1 MRVKFV
7 YKIILSVLLFLISA
21 NPLFAL
27 QQDNFIIVK
36 SIAANRIVNPALL
49 ALYQEN
55 TLYLPFDYLTDDLD
69 LALKYDKQN
78 HTISG
83 WIEEESKKVLIDF
96 NKEEGQVG
104 KKIFAVGKKDF
115 IYYEGD
121 IYLNIKLIDEI
132 LSSSTDF
139 DFSTQT
145 INMQTIGNLPFEKEL
160 SRKEKRDK
168 FDRLSQE
175 KERKRQEDLN
185 KQIYKQKDFLQ
196 YPFIDLSARYSIYDT
211 PDGGTDSNFGYSV
224 NASLLTG
231 GFDTNAYLYS
241 STDKEP
247 PLLSLKT
254 AKIDEEG
261 KILGLFKQLEI
272 GDIYSFSSAENQGA
286 QSGWGI
292 KMSTDSVFNTDGKT
306 YNVRSELPLGWEVE
320 LYRNG
325 EMLGYQNS
333 SNDGFF
339 EFTGIP
345 LLLGKNVF
353 KFVFYGPQGQ
363 IKEKYDIL
371 FFNGNIL
378 DKGKTRVKLD
388 YVNKNRYL
396 VEFRDKPRET
406 SLGHHA
412 LAEFGYGITDN
423 LTLNLAAI
431 ADSLEYPA
439 PYPPGSYI
447 RDDKAFAS
455 AELSLFAFGVYSS
468 LSTIADFKENA
479 FTLDYYG
486 QTSLLDW
493 DITFENIYFGDAI
506 TNRNI
511 YNDTYI
517 KNQTTLR
524 LNKNIKLG
532 VLGNFPFSYYLSRFS
547 LVSGQDQTEH
557 YVSLSK
563 NLPYSFYV
571 NATYQNSYYI
581 SANRT
586 EKLSL
591 NINKIYGPYTIR
603 GNFLYDLTYDGMQ
616 TAEIAAYRNLTPQ
629 LKAGVKYAYTARD
642 LLNKKYES
650 LYSANLNWS
659 TKIGYFSFEVGTS
672 SWHNNYA
679 FIGYN
684 LSLLPDKRN
693 GKVHTSAT
701 KLQGT
706 GAISARAFMD
716 DNMNGLYDANEM
728 VLNEAEFDITP
739 KVNVFDSKKQ
749 MKAGS
754 KVLTHIPAYKPVDI
768 ALNVNNVQETLSL
781 LSTSG
786 DKTIM
791 LRPAQI
797 VYLDF
802 PVVGTGDIEGSVF
815 IQNDKGRREAR
826 GIILKLYNSDT
837 KELLS
842 SKISEYDGYYI
853 FQQLPMGKYQITI
866 DEDQSKDLDL
876 IQTKDV
882 KVILNKF
889 EQLEVRNITLKQ
901 IEKEEDEEDED
912 KEEEESIVEE
922 TVSQTPEKADLVLQI
937 QQKAE
942 VKKTPVKAKKSVK
955 RKAGTAKDK
964 PNVAIEKAKEVI
976 SDTTSFFRYYWNK
989 FKQYSDE
996 KIEEFQN
1003 RFIKK
1008 K

>member
-1 MRVKFV
+1 MRRRYI
-7 YKIILSVLLFLISA
+7 YKIILSALLFLITAS
-21 NPLFAL
+21 PLWAL

-36 SIAANRIVNPALL
+36 SIAANRIIDPALI
-49 ALYQEN
+49 ALYQDD

-69 LALKYDKQN
+69 LILKYDKQGHIIN
-78 HTISG
+78 G
-83 WIEEESKKVLIDF
+83 WIEEESNKVLIDF

-104 KKIFAVGKKDF
+104 KNMFAVSKQDF
-115 IYYEGD
+115 IYYED
-121 IYLNIKLIDEI
+121 ELYLSTKLIDDI

-145 INMQTIGNLPFEKEL
+145 VTMQTTGNLPFEKEL
-160 SRKEKRDK
+160 SRKEKRDR
-168 FDRLSQE
+168 FDRLNEE

-185 KQIYKQKDFLQ
+185 KQIYKQKDLLQ

-224 NASLLTG
+224 NAALLTG

-247 PLLSLKT
+247 PILALKT
-254 AKIDEEG
+254 SKIDEDG
-261 KILGLFKQLEI
+261 KILGMFKQLEM
-272 GDIYSFSSAENQGA
+272 GDIYSYSNAENLGA

-292 KMSTDSVFNTDGKT
+292 KMSTDSAFNTDGKT
-306 YNVRSELPLGWEVE
+306 YNIRSELPLGWEVE

-339 EFTGIP
+339 EFSGIP

-363 IKEKYDIL
+363 IKEKYDVL

-388 YVNKNRYL
+388 YINKNRYL
-396 VEFRDKPRET
+396 VEFREKPRET
-406 SLGHHA
+406 SLGYHG

-423 LTLNLAAI
+423 LTLNLSAI
-431 ADSLEYPA
+431 VDSLEYPA
-439 PYPPGSYI
+439 PYPPGSFV
-447 RDDKAFAS
+447 REDKAFAS
-455 AELSLFAFGVYSS
+455 AELSLFSFGIYSS

-479 FTLDYYG
+479 FTLDYYA

-506 TNRNI
+506 TSRNI
-511 YNDTYI
+511 FNNTYI

-524 LNKNIKLG
+524 LNKNLKLW
-532 VLGNFPFSYYLSRFS
+532 VLGFFPFSYYVSHFS
-547 LVSGQDQTEH
+547 TISDQDQTEH

-563 NLPYSFYV
+563 NLPYNFYV
-571 NATYQNSYYI
+571 NATYQNSYYV
-581 SANRT
+581 SSSRT
-586 EKLSL
+586 ETIGL

-603 GNFLYDLTYDGMQ
+603 ANSLYDLTYDLMQ
-616 TAEIAAYRNLTPQ
+616 TAEISAYRNLTPRI
-629 LKAGVKYAYTARD
+629 KAGVKYAHTARD
-642 LLNKKYES
+642 LVNKKYEN

-659 TKIGYFSFEVGTS
+659 TKIGFFSFEVGTS
-672 SWHNNYA
+672 NWHNNYA

-693 GKVHTSAT
+693 GKVHTSST

-716 DNMNGLYDANEM
+716 DNMNGLYDDNEM

-739 KVNVFDSKKQ
+739 KINVFDSKQKT
-749 MKAGS
+749 KKGS
-754 KVLTHIPAYKPVDI
+754 KVLTHIPAYKPIDI
-768 ALNVNNVQETLSL
+768 ALNVNNVHETLSL
-781 LSTSG
+781 LSATG

-815 IQNDKGRREAR
+815 IQNDKGRKEAR
-826 GIILKLYNSDT
+826 GIILKLYNADT

-853 FQQLPMGKYQITI
+853 FQQLPMGNYQIAI
-866 DEDQSKDLDL
+866 DEAQSEDLDL
-876 IQTKDV
+876 VQNKEV
-882 KVILNKF
+882 KIVLNKF
-889 EQLEVRNITLKQ
+889 EQLEVRDIVLEQ
-901 IEKEEDEEDED
+901 IETKAEE
-912 KEEEESIVEE
+912 EEEESIGEISLPETPVEPAFAVQE
-922 TVSQTPEKADLVLQI
+922 
-937 QQKAE
+937 QQKI
-942 VKKTPVKAKKSVK
+942 VKDIPQVKTATIKTSAAKIKKGKVQTGVDKAKV
-955 RKAGTAKDK
+955 
-964 PNVAIEKAKEVI
+964 VI
-976 SDTTSFFRYYWNK
+976 SETTSLFRYYWNK
-989 FKQYSDE
+989 FKQYSDNKVE
-996 KIEEFQN
+996 DFKN
-1003 RFIKK
+1003 RFIKRK
-1008 K
+1008 

>member
-1 MRVKFV
+1 MRRRYI
-7 YKIILSVLLFLISA
+7 YKIILSALLFLITAS
-21 NPLFAL
+21 PLWAL

-36 SIAANRIVNPALL
+36 SIAANRIIDPALI
-49 ALYQEN
+49 ALYQDD

-69 LALKYDKQN
+69 LILKYDKQGHIIN
-78 HTISG
+78 G
-83 WIEEESKKVLIDF
+83 WIEEESNKVLIDF

-104 KKIFAVGKKDF
+104 KNMFAVSKQDF
-115 IYYEGD
+115 IYYED
-121 IYLNIKLIDEI
+121 ELYLSTKLIDDI

-145 INMQTIGNLPFEKEL
+145 VTMQTTGNLPFEKEL
-160 SRKEKRDK
+160 SRKEKRDR
-168 FDRLSQE
+168 FDRLNEE

-185 KQIYKQKDFLQ
+185 KQIYKQKDLLQ

-224 NASLLTG
+224 NAALLTG

-247 PLLSLKT
+247 PILALKT
-254 AKIDEEG
+254 SKIDEDG
-261 KILGLFKQLEI
+261 KILGMFKQLEI

-339 EFTGIP
+339 EFSGIP

-363 IKEKYDIL
+363 IKEKYDVL

-378 DKGKTRVKLD
+378 DKGKTRLKLD
-388 YVNKNRYL
+388 YINKNRYL

-406 SLGHHA
+406 SLGHHG

-423 LTLNLAAI
+423 LTLNLSAI

-439 PYPPGSYI
+439 PYPPGTFI
-447 RDDKAFAS
+447 RDDKTFAS

-479 FTLDYYG
+479 FTLDYYA

-506 TNRNI
+506 TSRNI

-517 KNQTTLR
+517 ENQTTLR
-524 LNKNIKLG
+524 LSKNLKLG
-532 VLGNFPFSYYLSRFS
+532 ALGFFPFSYYLSYFS
-547 LVSGQDQTEH
+547 TVSDQDQTEH

-563 NLPYSFYV
+563 NLPYNFYV
-571 NATYQNSYYI
+571 NATYQNSYYV
-581 SANRT
+581 SASRT
-586 EKLSL
+586 ENLTL

-603 GNFLYDLTYDGMQ
+603 ANSLYNLTYDIMQ
-616 TAEIAAYRNLTPQ
+616 NTEISAYRNLTPQ
-629 LKAGVKYAYTARD
+629 LKAGVKYAYTARN
-642 LLNKKYES
+642 LSNKTYES

-659 TKIGYFSFEVGTS
+659 TKIGFFSFEVGTS
-672 SWHNNYA
+672 NWHNNYA

-716 DNMNGLYDANEM
+716 DNMNGLYDDNEM

-739 KVNVFDSKKQ
+739 KVNVFDSKKE

-768 ALNVNNVQETLSL
+768 ALNVNNVHETLSL

-786 DKTIM
+786 DKTLM

-815 IQNDKGRREAR
+815 IQNDKGRRETR
-826 GIILKLYNSDT
+826 GIILKLYNADT
-837 KELLS
+837 QELLS

-853 FQQLPMGKYQITI
+853 FQQLPMGKYQIVM
-866 DEDQSKDLDL
+866 DEEQSKDLDL
-876 IQTKDV
+876 LQTK
-882 KVILNKF
+882 KVEVELNKF
-889 EQLEVRNITLKQ
+889 EQLEVRDIVLEQ
-901 IEKEEDEEDED
+901 IETKAEE
-912 KEEEESIVEE
+912 EEEESIGEISLPETPVEPAFAVQE
-922 TVSQTPEKADLVLQI
+922 
-937 QQKAE
+937 QQKI
-942 VKKTPVKAKKSVK
+942 VKDIPQVKTATIKTSAAKIKKGKVQTGVDKAKV
-955 RKAGTAKDK
+955 
-964 PNVAIEKAKEVI
+964 VI
-976 SDTTSFFRYYWNK
+976 SETTSLFRYYWNK
-989 FKQYSDE
+989 FKQYSDNKVE
-996 KIEEFQN
+996 DFKN
-1003 RFIKK
+1003 RFIKRK
-1008 K
+1008 

>member
-1 MRVKFV
+1 MEMRSI
-7 YKIILSVLLFLISA
+7 YKIFLFVFLILITA

-36 SIAANRIVNPALL
+36 SIVANRIIDPALI
-49 ALYQEN
+49 ALYQDD

-69 LALKYDKQN
+69 LVLKYDKQAHIIN
-78 HTISG
+78 G
-83 WIEEESKKVLIDF
+83 WLEEESNKVLIDF

-104 KKIFAVGKKDF
+104 KNMFAVSEQDF
-115 IYYEGD
+115 IYYED
-121 IYLNIKLIDEI
+121 DLYLSTKLIDNI
-132 LSSSTDF
+132 LRSSTEF

-145 INMQTIGNLPFEKEL
+145 ITMQTIGNLPFEKEL

-168 FDRLSQE
+168 FDRLSKE

-185 KQIYKQKDFLQ
+185 KQIYKQNDLLQ
-196 YPFIDLSARYSIYDT
+196 YPFIDLSAKYSIYDT
-211 PDGGTDSNFGYSV
+211 PEGGSDSNFGYSV
-224 NASLLTG
+224 NAALLTG

-247 PLLSLKT
+247 PILALKT
-254 AKIDEEG
+254 SKIDEDG
-261 KILGLFKQLEI
+261 QILGLFKQLEI
-272 GDIYSFSSAENQGA
+272 GDIYSYSSTENLGA

-292 KMSTDSVFNTDGKT
+292 KMSTDSAFNTDGKT
-306 YNVRSELPLGWEVE
+306 YNIRSELPLGWEVE

-388 YVNKNRYL
+388 YINKNRYL

-406 SLGHHA
+406 SLGHHG

-423 LTLNLAAI
+423 LTLNLSAI

-439 PYPPGSYI
+439 PYPPGTYT

-455 AELSLFAFGVYSS
+455 AELSLFSFGIYSS

-493 DITFENIYFGDAI
+493 DIIFENIYFGNAI
-506 TNRNI
+506 TSRNI

-517 KNQTTLR
+517 ENQTTLR
-524 LNKNIKLG
+524 LSKNLKLG
-532 VLGNFPFSYYLSRFS
+532 ALGFFPFSYYLSHFS
-547 LVSGQDQTEH
+547 TISNQDQTEH

-563 NLPYSFYV
+563 NLPYNFYV

-586 EKLSL
+586 ENLGL

-603 GNFLYDLTYDGMQ
+603 ANSLYNLTYDVMQ
-616 TAEIAAYRNLTPQ
+616 NAEISAYRNLTPQ
-629 LKAGVKYAYTARD
+629 LKAGVKYAYTARN
-642 LLNKKYES
+642 LSNKNYES

-659 TKIGYFSFEVGTS
+659 TKIGFFSFEIGTS

-716 DNMNGLYDANEM
+716 NNMNGLYDPDETI
-728 VLNEAEFDITP
+728 LHEAEFDLTP
-739 KVNVFDSKKQ
+739 KVNIFDSKKEIE
-749 MKAGS
+749 KGG

-768 ALNVNNVQETLSL
+768 ALNVDNVHETLSL
-781 LSTSG
+781 LSTTG
-786 DKTIM
+786 DKTVM

-815 IQNDKGRREAR
+815 IQNSKGRREAR
-826 GIILKLYNSDT
+826 GIILKLYNADT

-853 FQQLPMGKYQITI
+853 FQQLPMGNYQIAI
-866 DEDQSKDLDL
+866 DEAQSKDLDL
-876 IQTKDV
+876 VQDNEL
-882 KVILNKF
+882 KVVLNKF
-889 EQLEVRNITLKQ
+889 EQLEIINIVLRQ
-901 IEKEEDEEDED
+901 IEIKEEGE
-912 KEEEESIVEE
+912 EEEESNEEVYLPETPVEPAFAMPNKQKA
-922 TVSQTPEKADLVLQI
+922 TKAVSQVTPSTTIKATSA
-937 QQKAE
+937 KS
-942 VKKTPVKAKKSVK
+942 KKGKDQTGVDKAK
-955 RKAGTAKDK
+955 A
-964 PNVAIEKAKEVI
+964 VI
-976 SDTTSFFRYYWNK
+976 SDTKSLFWYYWNL
-989 FKQYSDE
+989 
-996 KIEEFQN
+996 
-1003 RFIKK
+1003 IKEYINTK
-1008 K
+1008 MQDF